1 VSFRKLPAKFSFD
14 SSSLFFNGTE
24 RNHCAVEV
32 IEMSRDLA
40 ASQKG
45 ICFALLVLI
54 LLGLAS
60 ANALAEAEA
69 FVSADSRSSVTRHY
83 KSGGRDGNRDVANS
97 IESIDQYSAL
107 ETEGARNPSVS
118 ERTGAASSTK
128 ESGVQE
134 ATLAANDFWIYEA
147 DVVLFYD
154 DDGDGHFYGIDLL
167 FDADTIY
174 NVADV
179 YAVVYLS
186 YEGGPWN
193 EYSVTEDF
201 TIYGASATDEF
212 VLVTELASGY
222 PTGNYDLLI
231 ELFDAFDGTFLA
243 SFGPEDTSELA
254 YLPLEDFNRDEP
266 EFDRPVTVSR
276 GGGGA
281 SGMWLLLPLALIL
294 RRRVRTV
301 PLAGQA

>member
-1 VSFRKLPAKFSFD
+1 
-14 SSSLFFNGTE
+14 
-24 RNHCAVEV
+24 
-32 IEMSRDLA
+32 MSRDLA

-45 ICFALLVLI
+45 TCFALLVLV
-54 LLGLAS
+54 LLALAS
-60 ANALAEAEA
+60 ANALAQPATG
-69 FVSADSRSSVTRHY
+69 VSADSRSSVTRHY
-83 KSGGRDGNRDVANS
+83 ESGGRDGDRDIADS
-97 IESIDQYSAL
+97 IESIDQYTAL
-107 ETEGARNPSVS
+107 ETEGGRGLTVS
-118 ERTGAASSTK
+118 KRTGAASSTK
-128 ESGVQE
+128 ESGAQE
-134 ATLAANDFWIYEA
+134 ASLAANDFWIYEA

-154 DDGDGHFYGIDLL
+154 DDGDGHFHGIDLL

-193 EYSVTEDF
+193 EYAVTEDF

-243 SFGPEDTSELA
+243 SYGPEDTSELA

-266 EFDRPVTVSR
+266 GFDRPVTVSR

-281 SGMWLLLPLALIL
+281 SGMWLLLPLAVIL
-294 RRRVRTV
+294 RRRKRIA
-301 PLAGQA
+301 PLAEKA